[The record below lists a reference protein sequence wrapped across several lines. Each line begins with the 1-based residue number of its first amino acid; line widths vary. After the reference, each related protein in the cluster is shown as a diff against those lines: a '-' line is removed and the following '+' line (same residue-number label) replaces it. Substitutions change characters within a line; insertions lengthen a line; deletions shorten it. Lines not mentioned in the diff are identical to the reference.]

1 MKDRGSKTLRL
12 EGLIPTLEEDAK
24 AYEGLDK
31 RAMAYLSEIGAR
43 LPDQP
48 LKNGEPLIPRIP
60 IGPNGAS
67 LGVLDERG
75 LSDLYAQLNA
85 YLAYTSAQY
94 GVLEVKVTALK
105 EKLELTEA
113 KIMFLMRPP
122 ESSKKT
128 RARLDPRVQKIR
140 RELTEAKA
148 KMLLLSKIVSSTDKE
163 MSMVSRE
170 VKIRELEREGTN
182 REESMKTRRG
192 GGHGVSGSRRVR

>member
-1 MKDRGSKTLRL
+1 MKNRGSKTLRL

-24 AYEGLDK
+24 AYEGLDT
-31 RAMAYLSEIGAR
+31 RAMSYLSEIGAR

-48 LKNGEPLIPRIP
+48 MKDGQPLIPRIP
-60 IGPNGAS
+60 QGPAGVS

-94 GVLEVKVTALK
+94 GLLEVKVTALK

-113 KIMFLMRPP
+113 KIMFLLPPP
-122 ESSKKT
+122 EASKKT
-128 RARLDPRVQKIR
+128 RARLDPRLQQIR

-170 VKIRELEREGTN
+170 VKIRELEHEGVN

-192 GGHGVSGSRRVR
+192 GSRGVSGGRRVR